1 MLASF
6 FILATSVTQSKAQVS
21 LNVNIGTWTPPPTY
35 SDVEYYYLPDVESY
49 YYAPKHQY
57 VYLERGNWV
66 FRNSLPARYRGYNIN
81 NGYKVAVDRP
91 QAYRYFSTDRTHYA
105 QYKGSK
111 KQVIVRGNSNF
122 AKGNNGNDHGNGNG
136 NDRGNGK
143 GNGND
148 NGNGH
153 GGGNGKGH
161 GNDNGNDNRNGHV
174 GGNGKGHGK
183 GH

>member
-1 MLASF
+1 MKKLILGMLASC
-6 FILATSVTQSKAQVS
+6 FILAASVTELKAQVS

-57 VYLERGNWV
+57 VYLDRGNWV

-91 QAYRYFSTDRTHYA
+91 QAYRYFSTDRSRYA

-122 AKGNNGNDHGNGNG
+122 AKGNDRGNGNG
-136 NDRGNGK
+136 DRNDRGNGK
-143 GNGND
+143 DNGND
-148 NGNGH
+148 KGNGH

-161 GNDNGNDNRNGHV
+161 G
-174 GGNGKGHGK
+174 KGH
-183 GH
+183 

>member
-1 MLASF
+1 MLASC
-6 FILATSVTQSKAQVS
+6 FILAASVTESKAQVS

-66 FRNSLPARYRGYNIN
+66 FRNYLPSRYSSYNIN

-91 QAYRYFSTDRTHYA
+91 QAYRYFSTDRSRYA

-111 KQVIVRGNSNF
+111 KQVIVRGHSNF
-122 AKGNNGNDHGNGNG
+122 AKGNHGNGKSNGNDHG
-136 NDRGNGK
+136 DRK
-143 GNGND
+143 G

-153 GGGNGKGH
+153 G
-161 GNDNGNDNRNGHV
+161 R
-174 GGNGKGHGK
+174 GNGKGHGK